1 MSLLHEAQPSCTSP
15 RGFLGVLHRFMIAT
29 TAIRYELTAL
39 NPAVP
44 RLEDFL
50 EPTSLHDSN
59 HSYQIQAYCTKLNPT
74 VHRLEDFLESCG
86 AHSSRP
92 SPMHGTSFTTV
103 EPRKS
108 GEARLSSWQHATE
121 ISYEGA
127 CTAASYIS
135 APMQQSVS
143 PHSMPALC
151 RQTAWMNRK
160 NCNRYVC
167 WAGNHY
173 PSRDFLNKTF
183 VMKASSESGPQHVA
197 V

>member
-1 MSLLHEAQPSCTSP
+1 
-15 RGFLGVLHRFMIAT
+15 MIAT

-59 HSYQIQAYCTKLNPT
+59 HSYQIQASKLNPT

-151 RQTAWMNRK
+151 RQTAWMNQK

-167 WAGNHY
+167 WAGHHY
-173 PSRDFLNKTF
+173 PSRNFLSKTI